1 MNPKM
6 LGDTRKDHFGL
17 TVGSPPGEPGGGMMR
32 VVPTSGAGF
41 ASPGSASAGG
51 GRTPFERSNLSL
63 RLSLCSPEPVVPF
76 SCGWIFSG
84 IVVFGVIGLSDVD

>member
-1 MNPKM
+1 MREFSAPAV
-6 LGDTRKDHFGL
+6 RKDHFGL
-17 TVGSPPGEPGGGMMR
+17 TVGSPPGEPGVGMMR

-41 ASPGSASAGG
+41 ASPGSTSAGG

-76 SCGWIFSG
+76 SCGSIFSG
-84 IVVFGVIGLSDVD
+84 IVVFGLRGALSQ